1 MKTKLVPMFKQKSIN
16 QTQHEFKLCY
26 WPLKVLWSMVLFV
39 WVPPPP
45 RMWICL
51 FFYTQ
56 WYKFSGRISR
66 RTLLS
71 ALLVRPFQ
79 LAFKKLANFPM
90 VLFNFLKNLKR
101 WWCSHSA
108 TRPSKELW
116 IGPITTAPTWWKVRY
131 NNSSFIWMGHTSA
144 HQPSFYSFTFHLHF
158 LYFSLFR

>member
-1 MKTKLVPMFKQKSIN
+1 MLLALEGALVDGVVCLSPAATEN
-16 QTQHEFKLCY
+16 
-26 WPLKVLWSMVLFV
+26 VNLFV
-39 WVPPPP
+39 FLHT
-45 RMWICL
+45 MIQIL
-51 FFYTQ
+51 
-56 WYKFSGRISR
+56 GRISR

-71 ALLVRPFQ
+71 APLVRPFQ

-101 WWCSHSA
+101 WWWWSHSA